1 MVCPDSRLQFLSNMT
16 YSDVARSMCLW
27 IWNGLYRK
35 AKVIYIY
42 NLLSKYIAISIMKQ
56 HIHSTALN
64 SMILLSG
71 DFLMTGTHQY
81 LNGPKWKS
89 SIWAP
94 MICQYYVGKG
104 EVQARFLTVT
114 NSMKKSVVWD
124 KNTKFE
130 VRFLVAKF
138 NAYLY
143 MDIDI
148 WKCLLKRRHWQS
160 SAAWNLQI

>member
-1 MVCPDSRLQFLSNMT
+1 
-16 YSDVARSMCLW
+16 
-27 IWNGLYRK
+27 
-35 AKVIYIY
+35 
-42 NLLSKYIAISIMKQ
+42 
-56 HIHSTALN
+56 
-64 SMILLSG
+64 
-71 DFLMTGTHQY
+71 MTGTHQY

-148 WKCLLKRRHWQS
+148 WKCLSWKEDIDKAVQPEIYRYNASLSK
-160 SAAWNLQI
+160 N